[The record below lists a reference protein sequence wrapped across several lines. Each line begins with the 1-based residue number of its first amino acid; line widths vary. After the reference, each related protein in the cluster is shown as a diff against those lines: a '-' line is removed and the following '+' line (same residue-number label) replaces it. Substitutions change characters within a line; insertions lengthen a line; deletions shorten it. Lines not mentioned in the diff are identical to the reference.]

1 MGSIC
6 KARFNAEVLNEC
18 YEGNLKKIRLLP
30 GVKELFNLI
39 LANER
44 PLSNQQ
50 HSIERKLII
59 TQISEQEL
67 LIAQARKL
75 LLKNEI
81 EADDFIKIK
90 RDYKDAI
97 AELNIELE
105 NTNGK
110 LQELMVLRR
119 FSTPDL

>member
-1 MGSIC
+1 
-6 KARFNAEVLNEC
+6 
-18 YEGNLKKIRLLP
+18 
-30 GVKELFNLI
+30 
-39 LANER
+39 
-44 PLSNQQ
+44 
-50 HSIERKLII
+50 
-59 TQISEQEL
+59 

>member
-1 MGSIC
+1 
-6 KARFNAEVLNEC
+6 
-18 YEGNLKKIRLLP
+18 LLP